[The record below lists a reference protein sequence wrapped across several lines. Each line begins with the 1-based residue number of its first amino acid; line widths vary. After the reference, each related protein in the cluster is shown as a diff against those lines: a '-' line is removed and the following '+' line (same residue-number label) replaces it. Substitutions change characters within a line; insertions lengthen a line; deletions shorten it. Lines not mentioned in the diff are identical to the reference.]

1 MAGANP
7 FDHLG
12 APSTG
17 AAPATTARDKTTIP
31 ESEAMP
37 YFVYKVSPKLQL
49 TYIDSKDRYQD
60 ARAIV
65 RSLREQRAEGDD
77 SDYRLIF
84 AKQQGEAEKL
94 LSTPRD
100 ERVIGED

>member
-1 MAGANP
+1 
-7 FDHLG
+7 
-12 APSTG
+12 
-17 AAPATTARDKTTIP
+17 
-31 ESEAMP
+31 MP
-37 YFVYKVSPKLQL
+37 YYVYRVSPSLQL
-49 TYIDSKDRYQD
+49 TYIDTKERYQD

-65 RSLREQRAEGDD
+65 RDLRAQRGEDD
-77 SDYRLIF
+77 SGDYRLIF